1 MNSYKL
7 TPRCCTELQS
17 RITAEH
23 EFVGGDQVIQFLSVK
38 KVAGGPV
45 DRYRLIISDG
55 ANFIQ
60 AMLATQCN
68 SMVEEGSITKL
79 TVAAIER
86 ASCSLVQNKR

>member
-1 MNSYKL
+1 MNSYQL

-17 RITAEH
+17 RLTAEN

-38 KVAGGPV
+38 KLPGVP

-55 ANFIQ
+55 NNFIQ

-68 SMVEEGSITKL
+68 SMVENGTITKL
-79 TVAAIER
+79 TVAVVER
-86 ASCSLVQNKR
+86 ASCSLVQNRR